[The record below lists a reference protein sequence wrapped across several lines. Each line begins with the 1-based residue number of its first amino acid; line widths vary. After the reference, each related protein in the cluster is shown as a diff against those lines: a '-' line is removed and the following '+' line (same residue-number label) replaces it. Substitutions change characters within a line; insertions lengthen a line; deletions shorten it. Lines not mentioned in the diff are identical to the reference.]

1 VTRRTTG
8 VMEPLEQLRAKIS
21 GFPGYDGE
29 LDRRLSDEY
38 VRSYLGEALA
48 DLVARGVLSPELRER
63 ADEVILRVGFA
74 DQHAFAAHA
83 AAKTRNWGD
92 ESAVAA
98 ADAATVALA
107 DRAASLDAASAAGYL
122 DQVTAALDERDAAIR
137 AAAPT
142 MP

>member
-1 VTRRTTG
+1 
-8 VMEPLEQLRAKIS
+8 MELLEQLRAKIS

-29 LDRRLSDEY
+29 LERRLSDEY

-48 DLVARGVLSPELRER
+48 DLAARDVLPPELRER
-63 ADEVILRVGFA
+63 VDEAILRVGFA
-74 DQHAFAAHA
+74 NQHAFAAHA
-83 AAKTRNWGD
+83 RGKTPDARD

-107 DRAASLDAASAAGYL
+107 DRAASLDAASAASYL
-122 DQVTAALDERDAAIR
+122 DQVTATLDKRDAAIR

>member
-1 VTRRTTG
+1 
-8 VMEPLEQLRAKIS
+8 MEPLEQLRAKIS

-29 LDRRLSDEY
+29 LQRRLSDEY

-48 DLVARGVLSPELRER
+48 DLAARGVLLPELRER
-63 ADEVILRVGFA
+63 VDEIVLRVGFA

-83 AAKTRNWGD
+83 GGKTPDSSD

-122 DQVTAALDERDAAIR
+122 EQVTAALDKRDAAIR